1 MFLEKQ
7 CFSNHLYKSI
17 LIVII
22 YFYTQSVIAIEK
34 SESMESKIQILL
46 GSHPELLVKYLESR
60 EKHHRSEHADVYP
73 DPKFGFAYRS
83 YPYRGDV
90 TRDRS
95 RPDTPGMTGNE
106 YSIAQEIPFPG
117 KLNLEKQIV
126 QKDSELDRLN
136 AEWIKNQ
143 FIRNYFETIL
153 IKTALTREIRDLE
166 SLEKSIVTGSHLE
179 SSQYSAGKS
188 NITGTLRAFNLKE
201 KIKDRLFVRNTQL
214 AELHAKTSYFSLDNS
229 SFLISEEEILK
240 YLKGKEDEFVKSYSD
255 ELIRN
260 SPYFKYA
267 EVNAAKAEAEA
278 KKEELLHYPET
289 EVFISYM
296 QRRKKPFLLDSGPLN
311 VSIMD
316 NPEFSGD
323 LWSAGITLRIP
334 VWSLGKSADLDRA
347 NLLKVQR
354 MQLEKRKQTH
364 LLETELKTSFQTWM
378 GNKQRVENFQSS
390 LLPTLSRNM
399 TTSTVAYT
407 KGDISLAD
415 TYQFLNDSIEMKAT
429 FHEVNLN
436 RWLSLLKMLEITNS
450 ILPEEDSYE
459 K

>member
-1 MFLEKQ
+1 MFSEKQ
-7 CFSNHLYKSI
+7 YLSNKLYNSI
-17 LIVII
+17 LIIGIFFLPQTV
-22 YFYTQSVIAIEK
+22 VANEK

-117 KLNLEKQIV
+117 KLDLEKQIV

-153 IKTALTREIRDLE
+153 TKSALSREIRDLE
-166 SLEKSIVTGSHLE
+166 SLEKSIATGSKLE

-188 NITGTLRAFNLKE
+188 NITGTLRALNLKE
-201 KIKDRLFVRNTQL
+201 KIRDRLFVRNTQL
-214 AELHAKTSYFSLDNS
+214 SELNAKTSYFSLDNS

-240 YLKGKEDEFVKSYSD
+240 YLKVKEDELVKSYSD
-255 ELIRN
+255 ELLRD
-260 SPYFKYA
+260 SPYYKYA
-267 EVNAAKAEAEA
+267 EVNAEKAEAEA
-278 KKEELLHYPET
+278 RKEELLHYPET

-296 QRRKKPFLLDSGPLN
+296 QRRRKPFLLDSGPLN

-334 VWSLGKSADLDRA
+334 VWSLGKSSDLNRA
-347 NLLKVQR
+347 NSLKIHR
-354 MQLEKRKQTH
+354 MQLEKSKQTH
-364 LLETELKTSFQTWM
+364 LLEAELKTSFQSWM

-390 LLPTLSRNM
+390 LLPTLSRSI
-399 TTSTVAYT
+399 TTSAAAYT

-415 TYQFLNDSIEMKAT
+415 TYQFLNESIEMKST

-450 ILPEEDSYE
+450 ILPEENYHE

>member
-1 MFLEKQ
+1 MFLQKQ
-7 CFSNHLYKSI
+7 YFNNKLYKNI
-17 LIVII
+17 LISCFLFFPQIV
-22 YFYTQSVIAIEK
+22 FAIETTN
-34 SESMESKIQILL
+34 SMESKIQMLL
-46 GSHPELLVKYLESR
+46 NSHPELLVKYLESR

-117 KLNLEKQIV
+117 KLDLEKQIV
-126 QKDSELDRLN
+126 QKDSELDLLN

-143 FIRNYFETIL
+143 FIRNYFETVL
-153 IKTALTREIRDLE
+153 LKSALTREIQDLE
-166 SLEKSIVTGSHLE
+166 LLEKSINTGSKLE

-188 NITGTLRAFNLKE
+188 NITGTLRALNLKE
-201 KIKDRLFVRNTQL
+201 KIKDRLFTRNTQL
-214 AELHAKTSYFSLDNS
+214 SELNAKTSYFSLDNT

-240 YLKGKEDEFVKSYSD
+240 FLKEKEEEFVKSYSE
-255 ELIRN
+255 ELIQK

-267 EVNAAKAEAEA
+267 EVSTEKAEAEA

-296 QRRKKPFLLDSGPLN
+296 QRRRKPFLLDSGPLN

-334 VWSLGKSADLDRA
+334 VWSLGKSADLNRA
-347 NLLKVQR
+347 NLLKVHR
-354 MQLEKRKQTH
+354 MQLEKRKQTY
-364 LLETELKTSFQTWM
+364 LLETELKTSIQSWM

-390 LLPTLSRNM
+390 LLPTLNRSI
-399 TTSTVAYT
+399 TTSAAAYT
-407 KGDISLAD
+407 KGDISLVD
-415 TYQFLNDSIEMKAT
+415 TYQFLNESIEMKAT

-436 RWLSLLKMLEITNS
+436 RWLSLLKVLEITNN
-450 ILPEEDSYE
+450 IIPEDNSHE